1 MKPLR
6 LNIIV
11 PGLVLAAVFTGC
23 EHKKQPLIVPQ
34 QQPPTVAPSPSPT
47 PEATPPQTAEQPEK
61 PQEAQPSAEQ
71 QSNTA
76 QPQQKEA
83 DKHGHKP
90 SPRKP
95 AGEKPATE
103 VARNSSGRKVVPA
116 EKDEPIAVPGP
127 IVPGPTPADSKNQG
141 STDQL
146 LQVAESNLNGIKRTL
161 SKDEEVMRA
170 QIRDFINQSRKA
182 TTENDPARAY
192 NLALKARVLSDEL
205 VKQR

>member
-6 LNIIV
+6 LNLIV
-11 PGLVLAAVFTGC
+11 IALGLAAVLCGC

-34 QQPPTVAPSPSPT
+34 QQPPTVAPSPTPA

-61 PQEAQPSAEQ
+61 PQETQPSGEQ
-71 QSNTA
+71 PNSA
-76 QPQQKEA
+76 QAQQKDA
-83 DKHGHKP
+83 GKHPRKP

-95 AGEKPATE
+95 ANGEKSSTE
-103 VARNSSGRKVVPA
+103 VARNNSSKKVVQA
-116 EKDEPIAVPGP
+116 EKTDPVPTPGP
-127 IVPGPTPADSKNQG
+127 IAPGPTPVETHSQA

-146 LQVAESNLNGIKRTL
+146 LQLAESNLNGIKRTL
-161 SKDEEVMRA
+161 SKEEEAMRA
-170 QIRDFINQSRKA
+170 QIKEFITQSRKA